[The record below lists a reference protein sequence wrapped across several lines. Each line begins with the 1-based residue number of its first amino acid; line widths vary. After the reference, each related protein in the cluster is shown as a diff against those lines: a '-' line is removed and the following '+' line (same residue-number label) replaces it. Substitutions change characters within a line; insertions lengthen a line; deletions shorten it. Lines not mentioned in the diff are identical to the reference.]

1 MSNNLDKQTTILV
14 SFLALPLNTA
24 VGVNSVAAN
33 TSTATFLNLPKA
45 SSTVPTETLRSRP
58 DQETSFKSTL
68 FVYSSI
74 RILPF
79 RTSGW
84 SLHVAI
90 VVVLSQEC
98 LHTKAISQPT
108 QNACSNLLTNN
119 TRIAPVTLRKIPGQP
134 RGQNLLTKIQTGN
147 VVRRKVNASHRTG
160 NVIAKGNESSRFRH
174 LLFLH

>member
-90 VVVLSQEC
+90 VVVLSHEC
-98 LHTKAISQPT
+98 LHTKAIRRQVVSPLKTHVQIFSQT
-108 QNACSNLLTNN
+108 
-119 TRIAPVTLRKIPGQP
+119 TRGSLP
-134 RGQNLLTKIQTGN
+134 
-147 VVRRKVNASHRTG
+147 
-160 NVIAKGNESSRFRH
+160 
-174 LLFLH
+174 